1 MAFCLSVTQTPA
13 KAEARYGEC
22 YDAYG
27 LKPSALAFTRG
38 SVRRR
43 ISSPLVGED

>member
-13 KAEARYGEC
+13 EAEARYGEC

-27 LKPSALAFTRG
+27 LLLSSLREDRSAAR
-38 SVRRR
+38 V
-43 ISSPLVGED
+43 SSPLVGED